1 MYSIE
6 TTVCL
11 VQRCEEPDQE
21 LRNIIY
27 HNYNALLKQYHL
39 IRLSTSEQVSN
50 VACFLSYIRPAYSF
64 AT

>member
-27 HNYNALLKQYHL
+27 HNYNALFILYVWA
-39 IRLSTSEQVSN
+39 QVSRL
-50 VACFLSYIRPAYSF
+50 AM
-64 AT
+64 